1 MVWSC
6 ELRVVGCK
14 TGCSQLYP
22 VRLDCWSEVREH
34 FTPLACFAGSARGQN
49 RLMDRYSWPTNYWVN
64 IKYPNMIFSFVG
76 WRCPK
81 SGRIAHY
88 FFYPSPG
95 SLQLFQT
102 HFCSLVWMTSC
113 NNHSTSAFVVGFFH
127 QAQSHKQ
134 ALKGWT
140 GWWGNFTQKNWQKN
154 ACCLNVD
161 L

>member
-1 MVWSC
+1 
-6 ELRVVGCK
+6 
-14 TGCSQLYP
+14 
-22 VRLDCWSEVREH
+22 
-34 FTPLACFAGSARGQN
+34 
-49 RLMDRYSWPTNYWVN
+49 
-64 IKYPNMIFSFVG
+64 MIFRFVG

-140 GWWGNFTQKNWQKN
+140 GWWGNFTGKKNWQKRESWIS
-154 ACCLNVD
+154 AISTTSWKPD
-161 L
+161 LTTSSKPGQCYVFWCSGGRGPSSCSTHYHTHTHTHGNTPLRYLPNRKSTI